1 MGSLRGRAKPARP
14 ETNDDRMGQRCPI
27 AGGAAGRSRACPAD
41 HGSGFGGV
49 PRSRMLLQLQRTFA
63 AHLLEGKVKES
74 SPDKLRVE
82 ALGLGVHGNN
92 TTGSLRPRVANAFP
106 V

>member
-1 MGSLRGRAKPARP
+1 MGSLRRRAKPARP

-49 PRSRMLLQLQRTFA
+49 TRSRMLLQLQRTFA
-63 AHLLEGKVKES
+63 AHLSEGEIKGI
-74 SPDKLRVE
+74 SPE
-82 ALGLGVHGNN
+82 
-92 TTGSLRPRVANAFP
+92 RPRVATLGFGSDANTSP
-106 V
+106 VSFVT